1 MERSWFSQISE
12 CGSAQPNLVFSNE
25 CENIIP
31 VITGYR
37 PHRATAD
44 RQPAVRKVIR
54 RENKCVQ
61 ALSLPN
67 ILSYN
72 MRSIWGKLDSFA
84 TDMQER
90 AGEISILCEVWEKSE
105 NKKHQRKI
113 EEMLEMANIH
123 YISTP
128 RPGVKRG
135 GGAAIAV
142 NHNPTIIP
150 PVPVYISK

>member
-1 MERSWFSQISE
+1 MFFFIETF
-12 CGSAQPNLVFSNE
+12 P
-25 CENIIP
+25 
-31 VITGYR
+31 
-37 PHRATAD
+37 
-44 RQPAVRKVIR
+44 KVIR
-54 RENKCVQ
+54 RENTCVQ

-90 AGEISILCEVWEKSE
+90 AGEISFLCEVWEKSE
-105 NKKHQRKI
+105 NKKHQQKI

-142 NHNPTIIP
+142 NSSKFTVSKLNIP
-150 PVPVYISK
+150 IPKPLEIVWALLRPNEHTGVVRKVILCSFYSPPNSKKICF